1 MLIEYSVTN
10 FRSIRNKVTLSLQ
23 ATADGS
29 HPENL
34 ICEDETGNG
43 RLLRVASI
51 YGANASGKSN
61 IFHSLNALISMVRT
75 SHENQP
81 GAEIKTE
88 PYAFD
93 KASLSQPTE
102 FEIIFIAGG
111 IRYVYGLALN
121 RKEVVREHLY
131 QYPKGKRAVLF
142 ARDSEAVKEYT
153 FTQDRARQTQ
163 LASMTPR
170 NVLYLSRSANLNYER
185 TRAAYEWFR
194 NGLRQIDPSVSTLGY
209 TCDRAMDDPGMK
221 EKLLRALR
229 SADLGINDLKIERR
243 EFSMDDLPADMPEEL
258 KNGLRAMVNDPK
270 GPLLS
275 LKITSFHPSR
285 SDPSFDMPL
294 DFDRESD
301 GTKRYLALLG
311 PWLDTLENGRALF
324 VDELDVKLHPFLV
337 RLLIK
342 AFSDAEMN
350 RHGAQLIFTTHNT
363 SLLDMEELFRRDQI
377 WVVARDGEE
386 NTSLLSLSEYQVR
399 KNSDIEKAYVL
410 GRFGGVPFVGG
421 SIL

>member
-51 YGANASGKSN
+51 YVANASGKSN

-275 LKITSFHPSR
+275 LKITSFHQSR
-285 SDPSFDMPL
+285 SDPSVPMPL

>member
-93 KASLSQPTE
+93 EASLSQPTE

-275 LKITSFHPSR
+275 LKITSFHQSR
-285 SDPSFDMPL
+285 SDPSVPMPL